1 MYGKSVTGR
10 VPKRNKEM
18 FLRPAAQGRAGHRGS
33 LLSLLICPPWGP
45 LGGREVRSLWGKLSW
60 HDPGWTGACFSSEVS
75 QGRLNSMTGL
85 QASGRSGAGGVG
97 GWGGGTTTRWA
108 GSTFG
113 DCTESHLG
121 RFQCHLSLL
130 CSRYSSAAISY
141 LMEAALN
148 GL

>member
-75 QGRLNSMTGL
+75 QGHLNSMTGL
-85 QASGRSGAGGVG
+85 QASGRSGAGGG
-97 GWGGGTTTRWA
+97 GVERRQDGQEA
-108 GSTFG
+108 
-113 DCTESHLG
+113 HLG
-121 RFQCHLSLL
+121 TVLNHTLVG
-130 CSRYSSAAISY
+130 SSAIC
-141 LMEAALN
+141 LCCAAVTPL
-148 GL
+148 LPSAT